1 MRFMIN
7 FFNLIRW
14 QNLVLIILVQV
25 LIKYA
30 LFDAFNVF
38 TKLTLFNFILL
49 VLATVFIAASGN
61 IINDIYDVETDTIN
75 KPEKVIVGKSISEKA
90 ASNLFIAFSLV
101 GVGIGFYLSNVI
113 GKGTVC
119 IVGDSA
125 VPRALRV

>member
-75 KPEKVIVGKSISEKA
+75 KPCGSIAK
-90 ASNLFIAFSLV
+90 
-101 GVGIGFYLSNVI
+101 
-113 GKGTVC
+113 K
-119 IVGDSA
+119 
-125 VPRALRV
+125 LRLMVVFVRPNKEGPKR